1 MQKSIRANEHQLYY
15 LVNKARENG
24 LAKLSGNLWK
34 RSLDTGKW
42 QLRYFILYQ
51 NLLFYFDGERAER
64 PSGVIF
70 LESSYCEP
78 NVNLKSGRDDKTGG
92 QQGNY
97 FTISYRKEGV
107 RQYDLRADTEE
118 ECFMWVDA
126 INGASFSKLLELKQ
140 EAEQKQLHLSQILE
154 TEQRAK
160 WHYVKQIEE
169 LTAEI
174 KQLKYEFNEYRID
187 RRFNLELENESEELR
202 KVKKV
207 QSFFRGWLC
216 RRRWKQI
223 VEEYIRSD
231 HAESMRRRNSI
242 VFGLVECEDEYV
254 QQLSILVTCYLRPF
268 RMAASSKKPIVSHED
283 VNSIF
288 LNAEAVLFLH
298 QVFVQGLRNK
308 MENWP
313 TLQLGDLFDLLLP
326 MLGIYQEYVRNH
338 HYSLQVLAEY
348 KQRPEFTH
356 MLKRLEEKPLCEG
369 RSIESFLTYPMHQ
382 IPRYIITL
390 HELLAHT
397 PYDHVDRKKLEFATS
412 KLEQISHIMHDE
424 VSETENMRKN
434 LAIERMIVDG
444 CDLLLDV
451 NQVFVRQGTLIQV
464 MCDKLRSSRPRLGN
478 FGSSYRERKEAVRQ
492 VFLFTNHLL
501 ITARTNNGKLR
512 LVKNCG
518 KISLVE
524 CTLVEDTTTELFNVD
539 DEDQLNVTNEQKCQ
553 QDNTSHMTKNNT
565 TPLNVN
571 TNVELNTR
579 NSIPMSTL
587 GTTPTINTTTT
598 SNSISNTTYELG
610 QQLPQNLHK
619 RYICPDSTLNRYTY
633 VNKSNQ
639 MDSISRSTT
648 ITGTVQQQS
657 IPCLSPQHRHSTS
670 LCIGSNISNNE
681 NELHD
686 AVTNCCITPI
696 CSTDSYSPSIN
707 TIDEARVVLVTTVTT
722 MTTANIV
729 TATTMNSTN
738 TSSSSI
744 LHGRNNSN
752 VSYSTITSPIITTI
766 ITPDINITNSS
777 PLLTSSSSCI
787 QPTSPLSFSMLHRF
801 SSNMGLFNSINNNN
815 NNNTCIN
822 DKTDYG
828 NLDFRLIWEPK
839 NGQPTSIWLVAST
852 LQEKAAWC
860 SDISQCIEQLHYGD
874 ILNSA
879 QSDVS
884 SVAMPQSIRSD
895 PKLFKDDV
903 DIKFSHTLNSCKV
916 PQIRYATVSRLLDRL
931 TDARFL
937 SIDFLN
943 TFLLTYRV
951 FTTGLSVIWALNQ
964 VLANPDVENGG
975 NALYSNQNQSIT

>member
-202 KVKKV
+202 KIKKV

-326 MLGIYQEYVRNH
+326 MLGIYQEYNINNVQNLHICLNVLKRNH
-338 HYSLQVLAEY
+338 Y
-348 KQRPEFTH
+348 
-356 MLKRLEEKPLCEG
+356 
-369 RSIESFLTYPMHQ
+369 
-382 IPRYIITL
+382 
-390 HELLAHT
+390 
-397 PYDHVDRKKLEFATS
+397 
-412 KLEQISHIMHDE
+412 
-424 VSETENMRKN
+424 
-434 LAIERMIVDG
+434 
-444 CDLLLDV
+444 
-451 NQVFVRQGTLIQV
+451 
-464 MCDKLRSSRPRLGN
+464 
-478 FGSSYRERKEAVRQ
+478 
-492 VFLFTNHLL
+492 
-501 ITARTNNGKLR
+501 
-512 LVKNCG
+512 VK
-518 KISLVE
+518 V
-524 CTLVEDTTTELFNVD
+524 
-539 DEDQLNVTNEQKCQ
+539 DQLN
-553 QDNTSHMTKNNT
+553 
-565 TPLNVN
+565 
-571 TNVELNTR
+571 
-579 NSIPMSTL
+579 
-587 GTTPTINTTTT
+587 
-598 SNSISNTTYELG
+598 
-610 QQLPQNLHK
+610 
-619 RYICPDSTLNRYTY
+619 
-633 VNKSNQ
+633 
-639 MDSISRSTT
+639 
-648 ITGTVQQQS
+648 
-657 IPCLSPQHRHSTS
+657 
-670 LCIGSNISNNE
+670 
-681 NELHD
+681 
-686 AVTNCCITPI
+686 
-696 CSTDSYSPSIN
+696 
-707 TIDEARVVLVTTVTT
+707 
-722 MTTANIV
+722 
-729 TATTMNSTN
+729 
-738 TSSSSI
+738 
-744 LHGRNNSN
+744 
-752 VSYSTITSPIITTI
+752 
-766 ITPDINITNSS
+766 
-777 PLLTSSSSCI
+777 
-787 QPTSPLSFSMLHRF
+787 RF
-801 SSNMGLFNSINNNN
+801 
-815 NNNTCIN
+815 
-822 DKTDYG
+822 
-828 NLDFRLIWEPK
+828 
-839 NGQPTSIWLVAST
+839 
-852 LQEKAAWC
+852 
-860 SDISQCIEQLHYGD
+860 
-874 ILNSA
+874 
-879 QSDVS
+879 
-884 SVAMPQSIRSD
+884 
-895 PKLFKDDV
+895 
-903 DIKFSHTLNSCKV
+903 
-916 PQIRYATVSRLLDRL
+916 
-931 TDARFL
+931 
-937 SIDFLN
+937 
-943 TFLLTYRV
+943 
-951 FTTGLSVIWALNQ
+951 
-964 VLANPDVENGG
+964 
-975 NALYSNQNQSIT
+975 